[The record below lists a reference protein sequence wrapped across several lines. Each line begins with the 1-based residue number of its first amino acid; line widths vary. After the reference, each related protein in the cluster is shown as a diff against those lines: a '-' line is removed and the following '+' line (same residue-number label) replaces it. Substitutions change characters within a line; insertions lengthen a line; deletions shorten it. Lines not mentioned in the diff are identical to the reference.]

1 MNTSEPIKYI
11 DRASG
16 ELHTETVMGSGALN
30 FAYNTLLGRS
40 LWGLLFKTSLLSDL
54 MGWYYDSKLSR
65 RAIKSLV
72 DLPGLEAAEAEKD
85 WREYPAFNDFFTRK
99 LKTGSRTA
107 AAGDNVL
114 CSPADGRILI
124 YPDVEPDVKVPVKGA
139 VRSLEELCGMPIPLK
154 KCSVAVVRL
163 APVDYHRY
171 HFPCDC
177 TQKEATQIIAG
188 KYHSVNPIALLRHPD
203 LFVENTRHITV
214 LENPQCGIFRM
225 IEVAAFGVG
234 SIIRSAE
241 GKHFSKM
248 DEKGFFKF
256 GGSTVILVFKAGKV
270 TFDNDLITASANGM
284 ETAVTCGSRIAI
296 LKTDNM
302 EG

>member
-85 WREYPAFNDFFTRK
+85 WREYPAFNEFFTRK
-99 LKTGSRTA
+99 LKPGSRTA
-107 AAGDNVL
+107 AAGDKVL

-124 YPDVEPDVKVPVKGA
+124 YPDVEPNIKVPVKGA

-171 HFPCDC
+171 HYPCEC
-177 TQKEATQIIAG
+177 KECGGAKKIRG
-188 KYHSVNPIALLRHPD
+188 KYHSVNPVAFKKAPD
-203 LFVENTRHITV
+203 LFVENTRVITP
-214 LENPQCGIFRM
+214 LESDIFGKFWFLD
-225 IEVAAFGVG
+225 VGAFGVG
-234 SIIRSAE
+234 SIVNTSESAIH
-241 GKHFSKM
+241 GKF
-248 DEKGFFKF
+248 DEKGYFKF
-256 GGSTVILVFKAGKV
+256 GGSTVILVMDAEKVRFDADLVKNSSEQLETLIRAGEK
-270 TFDNDLITASANGM
+270 IA
-284 ETAVTCGSRIAI
+284 TAV
-296 LKTDNM
+296 
-302 EG
+302 

>member
-1 MNTSEPIKYI
+1 MNNGEIKYL
-11 DRASG
+11 DRQTG
-16 ELHTETVMGSGALN
+16 NIITEAVMGDKALR
-30 FAYNTLLGRS
+30 FAYETLLGRT
-40 LWGLLFKTSLLSDL
+40 LWPILFGGRFVSAL
-54 MGWYYDSKLSR
+54 MGRYYDSPRSHKVIAKLI
-65 RAIKSLV
+65 AI
-72 DLPGLEAAEAEKD
+72 PGCHPEEAEF
-85 WREYPAFNDFFTRK
+85 PADHYTSFNDYFSRK
-99 LKTGSRTA
+99 LKPGVRPVANEPTA
-107 AAGDNVL
+107 VV
-114 CSPADGRILI
+114 SPADGKLLVHTELSPSDPI
-124 YPDVEPDVKVPVKGA
+124 PVKGA
-139 VRSLEELCGMPIPLK
+139 RRSINDLCQTTLPDTPLT
-154 KCSVAVVRL
+154 VAVIRL

-284 ETAVTCGSRIAI
+284 ETAVKCGSRIAI

>member
-1 MNTSEPIKYI
+1 MNNGEIKYI
-11 DRASG
+11 DRQTG
-16 ELHTETVMGSGALN
+16 NIITESVMGDKALR
-30 FAYNTLLGRS
+30 FAYETLLGRT
-40 LWGLLFKTSLLSDL
+40 LWPMLFGGKFVSAL
-54 MGWYYDSKLSR
+54 MGRYYDSPRSHKVIAKLI
-65 RAIKSLV
+65 AI
-72 DLPGLEAAEAEKD
+72 PGCHPEEAEF
-85 WREYPAFNDFFTRK
+85 PADHYTSFNDYFSRK
-99 LKTGSRTA
+99 LKPGARPVANEPTA
-107 AAGDNVL
+107 VV
-114 CSPADGRILI
+114 SPADGKLLVH
-124 YPDVEPDVKVPVKGA
+124 PELSPAEPIPVKGA
-139 VRSLEELCGMPIPLK
+139 KRSINDLCGK
-154 KCSVAVVRL
+154 KLPDEPVTVAVIRL

-177 TQKEATQIIAG
+177 TQKGETQVIAG
-188 KYHSVNPIALLRHPD
+188 KYHSVNPVALLRHPD
-203 LFVENTRHITV
+203 LFVENTRHVTEF
-214 LENPQCGIFRM
+214 ENPLCGSFRM

-284 ETAVTCGSRIAI
+284 ETAVKCGSRIAI